1 MGFDTTDGIGLRAL
15 LDEVGYRP
23 DFRWAWENYQPVV
36 KALSRR
42 LGLKRLCEIGGGRN
56 PLLSLEEVR
65 ALGAS
70 YAVNDISAGELA
82 LVPDGFATACFD
94 VAGDRAAL
102 PTAQSFDL
110 VFSRMVF
117 EHVQDVATR
126 PGATSTICW
135 RRASSPLPSSP
146 PSIRCPFLVNRLVPE
161 WLSGAIVGRLYPHRD
176 RNGLVPQFKA
186 YYDHCVSR
194 EAAIRA
200 MLEGSG
206 FADCA
211 VIPFWGHDY
220 YRGLPVLRDVAAQ
233 PQRPCATP
241 RCAPVDQPCLCAGA
255 EMTAPSRPKV
265 TRAAGRS
272 GASDRC
278 RSGSPG

>member
-15 LDEVGYRP
+15 LDEAGYRP
-23 DFRWAWENYQPVV
+23 DFRWAWEHYQPVV

-42 LGLKRLCEIGGGRN
+42 LGLRRLCEIGGGRN
-56 PLLSLEEVR
+56 PLLSLEDVR

-102 PTAQSFDL
+102 PKAQSFDL

-117 EHVQDVATR
+117 EHVQDVAR
-126 PGATSTICW
+126 AWSNLHHLLAPGGVAFAFIPTLYS
-135 RRASSPLPSSP
+135 LP
-146 PSIRCPFLVNRLVPE
+146 FVVNRLVPE
-161 WLSGAIVGRLYPHRD
+161 WLSSAMVDRLYPHRD
-176 RNGLVPQFKA
+176 RNGIAPQFKA

-194 EAAIRA
+194 EATVRA

-206 FADCA
+206 FAECA

-220 YRGLPVLRDVAAQ
+220 YRGLPVLRNVAARLSALA
-233 PQRPCATP
+233 QRHDVRLLTSYAFVLA
-241 RCAPVDQPCLCAGA
+241 R
-255 EMTAPSRPKV
+255 K
-265 TRAAGRS
+265 
-272 GASDRC
+272 
-278 RSGSPG
+278 

>member
-1 MGFDTTDGIGLRAL
+1 MARILLAEAAADKGAKAMGFGTTDGIGLRAL
-15 LDEVGYRP
+15 LDEAGYRP
-23 DFRWAWENYQPVV
+23 DFRWAWEHYQPVV

-42 LGLKRLCEIGGGRN
+42 LGLRRLCEIGGGRN
-56 PLLSLEEVR
+56 PLLSLEDVR

-102 PTAQSFDL
+102 PKAQSFDL

-117 EHVQDVATR
+117 EHVQDVAR
-126 PGATSTICW
+126 AWSNLHHLLAPGGVAFAFIPTLYS
-135 RRASSPLPSSP
+135 LP
-146 PSIRCPFLVNRLVPE
+146 FVVNRLVPE
-161 WLSGAIVGRLYPHRD
+161 WLSSAMVDRLYPHRD
-176 RNGLVPQFKA
+176 RNGIAPQFKA

-194 EAAIRA
+194 EATVRA

-206 FADCA
+206 FAECA

-220 YRGLPVLRDVAAQ
+220 YRGLPVLRNVAARLSALA
-233 PQRPCATP
+233 QRHDVRLLTSYAFVLA
-241 RCAPVDQPCLCAGA
+241 R
-255 EMTAPSRPKV
+255 K
-265 TRAAGRS
+265 
-272 GASDRC
+272 
-278 RSGSPG
+278 

>member
-1 MGFDTTDGIGLRAL
+1 MGFGTTDGIGLRAL
-15 LDEVGYRP
+15 LDEAGYRP
-23 DFRWAWENYQPVV
+23 DFRWAWEHYQPVV

-42 LGLKRLCEIGGGRN
+42 LGLRRLCEIGGGRN
-56 PLLSLEEVR
+56 PLLSLEDVR

-102 PTAQSFDL
+102 PKAQSFDL

-117 EHVQDVATR
+117 
-126 PGATSTICW
+126 G
-135 RRASSPLPSSP
+135 RRRLCLQSHLYSLP
-146 PSIRCPFLVNRLVPE
+146 FVVNRLVPE
-161 WLSGAIVGRLYPHRD
+161 WLSSAMVDRLYPHRD
-176 RNGLVPQFKA
+176 RNGIAPQFKA

-194 EAAIRA
+194 EATVRA

-206 FADCA
+206 FAECA

-220 YRGLPVLRDVAAQ
+220 YRGLPVLRNVAARLSALA
-233 PQRPCATP
+233 QRHDVRLLTSYAFVLA
-241 RCAPVDQPCLCAGA
+241 R
-255 EMTAPSRPKV
+255 K
-265 TRAAGRS
+265 
-272 GASDRC
+272 
-278 RSGSPG
+278 

>member
-1 MGFDTTDGIGLRAL
+1 MGFDTTDSIGLRAL
-15 LDEVGYRP
+15 LDEVGYQP
-23 DFRWAWENYQPVV
+23 DFRWAWENYAPVV
-36 KALSRR
+36 KALSQR

-56 PLLSLEEVR
+56 PLLSLAEVR

-70 YAVNDISAGELA
+70 YTVNDISAGELA

-94 VAGDRAAL
+94 VAGDRGAL
-102 PTAQSFDL
+102 PAAQSFDL

-117 EHVQDVATR
+117 EHVQDVAAAWR
-126 PGATSTICW
+126 NLHHLLAPGGVALAFIPTLYS
-135 RRASSPLPSSP
+135 L
-146 PSIRCPFLVNRLVPE
+146 PFLVNRLVPE

-194 EAAIRA
+194 EAAMRA

-220 YRGLPVLRDVAAQ
+220 YRGLPVLRDVPARLSALAQ
-233 PQRPCATP
+233 RHDVRLLTSHAYVLA
-241 RCAPVDQPCLCAGA
+241 R
-255 EMTAPSRPKV
+255 K
-265 TRAAGRS
+265 
-272 GASDRC
+272 
-278 RSGSPG
+278 